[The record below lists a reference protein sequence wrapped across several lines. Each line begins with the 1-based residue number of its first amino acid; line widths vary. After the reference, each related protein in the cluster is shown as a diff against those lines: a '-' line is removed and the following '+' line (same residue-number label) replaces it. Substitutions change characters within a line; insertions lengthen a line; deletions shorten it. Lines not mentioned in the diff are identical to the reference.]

1 MKKVPTKLKL
11 KNGQWSYDVFDELWG
26 PKSSFDN
33 YMHAVVAY
41 SREDKP
47 WVLAMTKDMTTAKQ
61 RLQYWEKQ
69 SGQNPDLSNISIV
82 NIEDTTN
89 KNNIKDYHN
98 SKNSILVG
106 EKTNLLRAMKERY
119 KYEAKDDEI
128 YFFDNG
134 YHFGTLFKEGSFL
147 TLNHDGSLND
157 LGWRKS

>member
-1 MKKVPTKLKL
+1 MKKVPTKNKL
-11 KNGQWSYDVFDELWG
+11 QNGQWSYDVFDELWG

-33 YMHAVVAY
+33 YIHAVVAY

-61 RLQYWEKQ
+61 RLQYWQKQ
-69 SGQNPDLSNISIV
+69 SGRNPDLSNIVIV

-106 EKTNLLRAMKERY
+106 EKTNLLRVMKERY
-119 KYEAKDDEI
+119 KYEVKGDEI

-134 YHFGTLFKEGSFL
+134 YHFGTLFKEGNFL
-147 TLNHDGSLND
+147 TLKHDGSLND